1 MTQLVTWVTVLPSC
15 CSITTPAE
23 TTMVSLFFNRG
34 ILQFAREHET
44 WVRLLDHVTQVH
56 PTVLS
61 FSQKIHVWTVLVF
74 LMDRSKL
81 KHNFGTVLQLIS
93 FFFSSLNSAPL
104 VAISSWIQGA
114 AVVPL
119 TFPCCL
125 LSKGCASFSLFAF
138 KFLFQH
144 LLTGFLS
151 YSFHWMTLSVHTLHQ
166 ETDGLESG
174 CGLNLL
180 FSQHCPFREGF
191 PSPEW
196 SLCVFTPSVTCRT
209 EAPEQSLSLVVLAGC
224 RVAEQEHSGKCSSL
238 TWLVAGG
245 LPVSPAP
252 WAGHLLSRPGCLL
265 CSKLF

>member
-93 FFFSSLNSAPL
+93 FFSLHWILPLLWQFLPGFKELLWYHSLSHAAFFLRDVLPSPFLLLNFSFSISSLVFWAIPSIGWPYQCIPSIRKLMALSLGVGWTFYSLSTAPL
-104 VAISSWIQGA
+104 ERVFPLQNGA
-114 AVVPL
+114 
-119 TFPCCL
+119 
-125 LSKGCASFSLFAF
+125 
-138 KFLFQH
+138 
-144 LLTGFLS
+144 
-151 YSFHWMTLSVHTLHQ
+151 
-166 ETDGLESG
+166 
-174 CGLNLL
+174 
-180 FSQHCPFREGF
+180 
-191 PSPEW
+191 
-196 SLCVFTPSVTCRT
+196 CVFSHP
-209 EAPEQSLSLVVLAGC
+209 L
-224 RVAEQEHSGKCSSL
+224 
-238 TWLVAGG
+238 
-245 LPVSPAP
+245 SPAGLRP
-252 WAGHLLSRPGCLL
+252 WAVPFSGGACWVQGGRAGAQWEVFQPDLVGCWRTSSVSCSMSWALTVQARLSPLQ
-265 CSKLF
+265 